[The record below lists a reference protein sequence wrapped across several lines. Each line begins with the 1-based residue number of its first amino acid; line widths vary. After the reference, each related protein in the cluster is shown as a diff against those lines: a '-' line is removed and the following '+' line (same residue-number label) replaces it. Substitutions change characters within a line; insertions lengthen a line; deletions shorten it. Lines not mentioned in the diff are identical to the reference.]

1 MEFFKYKNE
10 DTNLLII
17 KLGENNRFL
26 GPKMESIT
34 FGDYRLKFKSGFESD
49 GFFNV
54 KSWNFGAPIFKKIKE
69 EYIYIKNCKYIHGT
83 IKELVINSNFS
94 WENHE
99 KFYKLVYHMSPLD
112 KFIGIISKKRG
123 YITFI
128 FENGSY
134 FNFKHNSTHSSISFE
149 KFWFKGFKK
158 HKGLRLK
165 IKQNDIFTE
174 G

>member
-10 DTNLLII
+10 DQRQNTNLLII
-17 KLGENNRFL
+17 KLGENKTFF
-26 GPKMESIT
+26 GHKMESIT
-34 FGDYRLKFKSGFESD
+34 FGDYRLKFKSGFKSD

-83 IKELVINSNFS
+83 IRELIINSNFS
-94 WENHE
+94 WRNHE
-99 KFYKLVYHMSPLD
+99 KFYKLVGNMPAHD

-128 FENGSY
+128 FENGGY
-134 FNFKHNSTHSSISFE
+134 FNFKHNSTHSNISFE
-149 KFWFKGFKK
+149 SFWFKGFTRY
-158 HKGLRLK
+158 KGLRLK
-165 IKQNDIFTE
+165 NKQN
-174 G
+174 